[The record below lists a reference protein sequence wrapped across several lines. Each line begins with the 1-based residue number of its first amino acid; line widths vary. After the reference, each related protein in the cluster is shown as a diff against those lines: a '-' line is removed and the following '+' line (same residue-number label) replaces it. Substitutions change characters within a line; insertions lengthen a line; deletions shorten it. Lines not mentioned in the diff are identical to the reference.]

1 MEELTI
7 LQHDEDF
14 NQATTFEKAQSMLLH
29 AFNQADDEDKEYA
42 AELLDAWERELDQLM
57 VEAACTIEST
67 IRPTGATLH

>member
-1 MEELTI
+1 MNQRDIENLEFLRNLTPSA
-7 LQHDEDF
+7 LEAWFD
-14 NQATTFEKAQSMLLH
+14 
-29 AFNQADDEDKEYA
+29 QADAEDKEYA

>member
-1 MEELTI
+1 MNQRDIENLEFLRNLTPSA
-7 LQHDEDF
+7 LE
-14 NQATTFEKAQSMLLH
+14 AWFE
-29 AFNQADDEDKEYA
+29 QADADDKEYA